1 MPHQGIG
8 MIPLDLGALDAD
20 FTVTNLHK
28 WLYVPRG
35 CSALHVPLRNQHLI
49 RSSLP
54 TSHGYQPRPVKGHAP
69 IFNPLPASTK
79 SPFIEMFDFVGTVDN
94 TRYLCV
100 PAALK
105 FRQEVCGGEE
115 AIMKYCVD
123 LAREGGDRVA
133 SILGTEVMDD
143 SAGTLRDCAFANIRL
158 PLDVGEGEG
167 QIKAEQADLV
177 APWIARQAVDLETVF
192 AGRRYRRWVRLSA
205 QVFLEMEDFVW
216 AGNTLKEL
224 SARIQ
229 KGDHL
234 AKS

>member
-1 MPHQGIG
+1 
-8 MIPLDLGALDAD
+8 
-20 FTVTNLHK
+20 
-28 WLYVPRG
+28 
-35 CSALHVPLRNQHLI
+35 
-49 RSSLP
+49 
-54 TSHGYQPRPVKGHAP
+54 
-69 IFNPLPASTK
+69 
-79 SPFIEMFDFVGTVDN
+79 MFDFVGTVDN

-205 QVFLEMEDFVW
+205 QVSLEMEDFVW